1 MTSLHMFP
9 FEYSNGNPLE
19 KQVLVQ
25 LYQETFDNYVET
37 QKVSRRNIGTKQLKE
52 IGKETWDKMKELDIV
67 PMYSHSLFVGKED
80 EETIFKVINLE
91 CFFDM
96 T

>member
-1 MTSLHMFP
+1 MASFVN
-9 FEYSNGNPLE
+9 SDGNPLE
-19 KQVLVQ
+19 KQNLVQ

-37 QKVSRRNIGTKQLKE
+37 QKVSRHNIGTKELKE
-52 IGKETWDKMKELDIV
+52 IGKDTWDKMKELDIV
-67 PMYSHSLFVGKED
+67 PMYSHSLFEEKED

-91 CFFDM
+91 CFFNM